1 MFPSDVCDY
10 IPRTVEE
17 WVINIPSM
25 LDARVA
31 ISMVDREDAD
41 VALGKTYLNTVYLV
55 TLQKCGYLTFFP
67 FLSNANESKNFHN
80 ACNMN
85 VRPFFKMFY

>member
-1 MFPSDVCDY
+1 M
-10 IPRTVEE
+10 EE

-41 VALGKTYLNTVYLV
+41 VALGKTYLEHCLSCYFAKMWLFNL
-55 TLQKCGYLTFFP
+55 LSFFI
-67 FLSNANESKNFHN
+67 
-80 ACNMN
+80 
-85 VRPFFKMFY
+85 

>member
-41 VALGKTYLNTVYLV
+41 VALGKTYLEHCLSCYFAKMWLFNLRS
-55 TLQKCGYLTFFP
+55 FFI
-67 FLSNANESKNFHN
+67 
-80 ACNMN
+80 
-85 VRPFFKMFY
+85 